1 MIHERKG
8 EGLVLSKSNWNQIIS
23 IVQESKMKKTIAVL
37 LLLSTYCIASDAD
50 KITDGK
56 TWSGSEYKE
65 AIKGKVTLLVIWGG

>member
-1 MIHERKG
+1 
-8 EGLVLSKSNWNQIIS
+8 
-23 IVQESKMKKTIAVL
+23 MKKTIAVL

-65 AIKGKVTLLVIWGG
+65 AIKGKMTLLVIWGG